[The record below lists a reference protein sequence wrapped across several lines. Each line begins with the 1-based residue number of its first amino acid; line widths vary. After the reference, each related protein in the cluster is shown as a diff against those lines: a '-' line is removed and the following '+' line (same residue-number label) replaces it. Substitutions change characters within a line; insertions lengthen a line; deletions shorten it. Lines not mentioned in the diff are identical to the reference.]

1 MLNSIIYNNN
11 ELIVIFT
18 VDVEDWSQSV
28 LNRKNPVTERVLNST
43 HQVMD
48 ILAENDT
55 KATFFTLGNVAEKF
69 PELIKRMADEGHEV
83 ASHGYD
89 HKNIYAMSPKEMLED
104 IGKSVKLLEDAS
116 GQKVIGFRAPNFSI
130 REHLFPAFCEALV
143 THGIRYDSS
152 LFPMKALKYGIEKKY
167 DLSVFKDYGIDEYYL
182 SYIKVRDYKLP
193 YFGGGY
199 FRLSPYSMTRKLSQ
213 DLPESSVFYMHPYE
227 VDAAELDFVK
237 ATYGSLPLKWRA
249 TQFAGRSGVPEKL
262 RKLIRDYDMM
272 SFKDAYYKGD
282 ANNAVVTKPKQV
294 LANGFTELTA

>member
-1 MLNSIIYNNN
+1 M
-11 ELIVIFT
+11 IFT

-28 LNRKNPVTERVLNST
+28 LNHNNPVTERVLHST

-89 HKNIYAMSPKEMLED
+89 HKNIYSMSQKEMLED
-104 IGKSVKLLEDAS
+104 IGKSVKLLEDTS

-130 REHLFPAFCEALV
+130 REHLFPAFCETLATLE
-143 THGIRYDSS
+143 IRYDSS

-167 DLSVFKDYGIDEYYL
+167 DLSVFKEFGLDEHYL
-182 SYIKVRDYKLP
+182 SYIKFRDYKLP

-199 FRLSPYSMTRKLSQ
+199 FRLSPYAMTQRLSRF
-213 DLPESSVFYMHPYE
+213 LPGSSVFYMHNYE
-227 VDAAELDFVK
+227 VDPAELEFVK
-237 ATYGSLPLKWRA
+237 AIYGPLPLKWRL
-249 TQFAGRSGVPEKL
+249 TQFAGRSAVPDPQVSL
-262 RKLIRDYDMM
+262 
-272 SFKDAYYKGD
+272 
-282 ANNAVVTKPKQV
+282 VTSE
-294 LANGFTELTA
+294 T